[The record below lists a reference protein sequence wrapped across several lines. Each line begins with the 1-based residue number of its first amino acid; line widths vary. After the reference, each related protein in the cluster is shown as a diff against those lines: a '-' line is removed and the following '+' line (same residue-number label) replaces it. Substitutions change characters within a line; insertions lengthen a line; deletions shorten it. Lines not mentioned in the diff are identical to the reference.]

1 MVERKEAIGP
11 IRQGVRWL
19 RDLFLPSSGLMIGEN
34 RFFMQADASGNIDPY
49 VGRPDGSEVNL
60 TGEVLFVRATSNLTL
75 STSFQSIVATGGDST
90 KLRILLPTIG
100 EWLVSAVVD
109 FAVTATDPDNLLA
122 ELYVDDSGTGETGQV
137 VFGRTVGTI
146 TNRATVTQQWKVTTT
161 AANTPIELKAKKV
174 TDAGTAY
181 AYATHTTLSAA
192 IGAGGGSAVETTDHG
207 TLTGKG
213 DDDHTQYGQ
222 LADAE
227 TVPGVWDFTG
237 GIKADTISESTGA
250 AGVTIDSVLLKDG
263 EVDGVVVDVHAA
275 RHETG
280 GADEVNDVDINAGTI
295 DGVTIGAAAA
305 PAFGSSLLSDT
316 DDTDDVGSTSKRWG
330 NLHLGHSVVLDP
342 TPDADHESSGIT
354 AVFTANEN
362 QAVGDICYIDA
373 DSEMHIADADAIATS
388 YVVGM
393 CADATIA
400 ADASGNYLLY
410 GFIRDD
416 TWTWTPGG
424 PIFLTVTGTTTNTL
438 SQTAPTGAD
447 DCVVIVGVATHAD
460 RMLFNPSPQAIVE
473 HTG

>member
-1 MVERKEAIGP
+1 MPEQREGVGP

-49 VGRPDGSEVNL
+49 IGRPDGSEVNL
-60 TGEVLFVRATSNLTL
+60 TGEALFVRATSNLTL

-90 KLRILLPTIG
+90 KLRILLRTIG
-100 EWLVSAVVD
+100 EWSVLAVVD
-109 FAVTATDPDNLLA
+109 FSVTVTDPDRLLA

-137 VFGRTVGTI
+137 VFGRNAGTI
-146 TNRATVTQQWKVTTT
+146 TNRATVAQQWKVTTT

-174 TDAGTAY
+174 KDDGTAY
-181 AYATHTTLSAA
+181 VTANHTTLSAT
-192 IGAGGGSAVETTDHG
+192 IGAGGGSTVESVDHG
-207 TLTGKG
+207 TLTGRG
-213 DDDHTQYGQ
+213 DDDHAQYGQ

-227 TVPGVWDFTG
+227 TV
-237 GIKADTISESTGA
+237 SGA
-250 AGVTIDSVLLKDG
+250 WEFG
-263 EVDGVVVDVHAA
+263 ETVA
-275 RHETG
+275 
-280 GADEVNDVDINAGTI
+280 
-295 DGVTIGAAAA
+295 
-305 PAFGSSLLSDT
+305 SDT
-316 DDTDDVGSTSKRWG
+316 DDTDDLGTTSKRWG

-342 TPDADHESSGIT
+342 TPDADHESSGMT

-362 QAVGDICYIDA
+362 QAIGDVCYIDA
-373 DSEMHIADADAIATS
+373 NSEMHIADADAIATS
-388 YVVGM
+388 YIVGM
-393 CADATIA
+393 CADATIS
-400 ADASGNYLLY
+400 ADASGNYLLS

-416 TWTWTPGG
+416 TWTWTPGA

-460 RMLFNPSPQAIVE
+460 RMLFNPTPQAIVE